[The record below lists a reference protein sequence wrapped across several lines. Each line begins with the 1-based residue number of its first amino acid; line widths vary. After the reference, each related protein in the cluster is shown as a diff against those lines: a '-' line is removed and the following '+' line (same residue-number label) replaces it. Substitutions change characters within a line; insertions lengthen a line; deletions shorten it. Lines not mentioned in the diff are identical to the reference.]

1 MPTSPSLPAWHRH
14 RARLAWRRGRHGVAN
29 ERCRRDAE
37 HLGHLVMRHVKV
49 VLQDEDGSLLGRQSS
64 EPALQ
69 LITIVDRWIRVGV
82 GGTIG
87 QRSRRSL
94 PTAAAVLGICGMNQ
108 EPVRPGFEPIRV
120 AERRKMTPDGDQRL
134 LCRVLGARA
143 VPQDAVGDRVQADR
157 RRGRQAGRR
166 RHDRPAAPGSPADAP
181 RSCLN
186 AVPGWVRST
195 LYESQGASVNRKSD
209 SAGLDWRPHVAS
221 SASRGR

>member
-1 MPTSPSLPAWHRH
+1 
-14 RARLAWRRGRHGVAN
+14 
-29 ERCRRDAE
+29 
-37 HLGHLVMRHVKV
+37 
-49 VLQDEDGSLLGRQSS
+49 
-64 EPALQ
+64 
-69 LITIVDRWIRVGV
+69 
-82 GGTIG
+82 
-87 QRSRRSL
+87 
-94 PTAAAVLGICGMNQ
+94 
-108 EPVRPGFEPIRV
+108 
-120 AERRKMTPDGDQRL
+120 MTPDGDQRL

-143 VPQDAVGDRVQADR
+143 VPQDAVGDRVQADL

-221 SASRGR
+221 SQAAVDEHRIEDCFELGQVARRCVRHMRRVDEERAPIHIDEVHDVDLAGGMVRVGAAGDVPLGPGSELALVARRNVRDPLKSTVRSAAPAVRQE